1 VPKQPS
7 FPGLRDAMKKKVTRR
22 AQSLAEMDAVVPWGR
37 LPALVAP
44 HCPKAGPRA
53 GRPPMAPEVMVRV
66 CFL

>member
-1 VPKQPS
+1 
-7 FPGLRDAMKKKVTRR
+7 MKKKVTRR